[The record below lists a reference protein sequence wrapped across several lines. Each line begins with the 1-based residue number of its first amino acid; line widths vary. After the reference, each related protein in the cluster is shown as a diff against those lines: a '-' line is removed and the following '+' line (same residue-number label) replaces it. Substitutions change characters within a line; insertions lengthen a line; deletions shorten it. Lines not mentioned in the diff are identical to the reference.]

1 MNLQKKLET
10 ILKISGKTQQ
20 GLAHDLGVS
29 FATLNS
35 WINGRSEPRA
45 KNLAKVGEL
54 YLRLTGRAVI
64 PESELR
70 AKKELLAGRVRSHKN
85 LIAEILENIDIFDQ
99 FVLSLTYHTNRI
111 EGSSL
116 TEDDTAAILFDNV
129 SLPGKSLAEQL
140 EAKNHQTA
148 LKFLF
153 EHLKD
158 GGIIDQNLILKLH
171 GILMNS
177 VRDDAGFY
185 RRHGVRIVGANIP
198 TANYLR
204 IPDLMADLEKKIA
217 ADGDDL
223 IACVADVH
231 AEFEKIHPFSDGN
244 GRVGRLLLCAM
255 ILRKN
260 YPPAVIKQEKRR
272 QYMAYLNKA
281 QRDGDSRPLQDFL
294 CDAILAGFEILE
306 RK

>member
-1 MNLQKKLET
+1 MNSRKKLEI

-20 GLAHDLGVS
+20 EAAFDFGVS

-45 KNLAKVGEL
+45 KNSVKIDWL
-54 YLRLTGRAVI
+54 YSRLSGQAAI
-64 PESELR
+64 PETELQ
-70 AKKELLAGRVRSHKN
+70 AKKDLLAGRARAHKN
-85 LIAEILENIDIFDQ
+85 PVTGILANKDIFDQ

-116 TEDDTAAILFDNV
+116 TEDDTAAILFDNI
-129 SLPGKSLAEQL
+129 SLPDKSLVEQL

-148 LKFLF
+148 IKFLF
-153 EHLKD
+153 DHLKN
-158 GGIIDQNLILKLH
+158 GGAIDQNLILKLH

-198 TANYLR
+198 TANYLKL
-204 IPDLMADLEKKIA
+204 PELMVALEQKIA
-217 ADGDDL
+217 GADSDI
-223 IACVADVH
+223 IARVADVH

-244 GRVGRLLLCAM
+244 GRVGRLLICAM
-255 ILRKN
+255 LLRGG
-260 YPPAVIKQEKRR
+260 YPPAVIEEKKRR

-281 QRDGDSRPLQDFL
+281 QQDGNSSLLQDFL
-294 CDAILAGFEILE
+294 CDAILVGFNILE